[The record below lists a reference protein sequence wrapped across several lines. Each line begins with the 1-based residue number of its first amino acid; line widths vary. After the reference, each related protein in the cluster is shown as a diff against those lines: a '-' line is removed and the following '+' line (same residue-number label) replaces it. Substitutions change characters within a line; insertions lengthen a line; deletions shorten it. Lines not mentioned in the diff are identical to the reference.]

1 MSTKKTNLCLANTIF
16 TVPILALST
25 MGSAFAQGNDA
36 SPDGGPRVTRQFDFS
51 APALNFESSVPR
63 DAKVQTA
70 PMEPNPPDTIGNVKV
85 IGKITSDKNNPEIET
100 SILGYTLPAPATAWR
115 LCTFEVEALGY
126 VPRISKSSDDLTEV
140 GLLAQKADN
149 GKPKSA
155 AISYC
160 FVREKQAVGVFFI
173 VDVSRAASMDAANN
187 LVHEADQYATA
198 LIDSLSWANGQQSS
212 FGREMQDIPLR
223 IGNVEHRIRIPD
235 GWDIPINDFHGPL
248 PAELHMVRRK
258 NGKDVGLVWLFV
270 QNMKEKPDLETAG
283 ATLVKDYFVKQT
295 SDAQP
300 PVLVSSEEDSAL
312 ADQGFAAR
320 TFRFSVE
327 DKKGRDA
334 GDIEALVAWKHGQLS
349 VLTLW
354 SAWTASADRNTFF
367 SRLPGLS
374 VYDILRQA
382 VVKTQP

>member
-1 MSTKKTNLCLANTIF
+1 
-16 TVPILALST
+16 
-25 MGSAFAQGNDA
+25 
-36 SPDGGPRVTRQFDFS
+36 
-51 APALNFESSVPR
+51 
-63 DAKVQTA
+63 
-70 PMEPNPPDTIGNVKV
+70 MEPNPPDTIGNVKV
-85 IGKITSDKNNPEIET
+85 IGKITSDKDNPEIET
-100 SILGYTLPAPATAWR
+100 SILGYNLPAPATAWR

-126 VPRISKSSDDLTEV
+126 VPRISKSSDDQTEV

-187 LVHEADQYATA
+187 LVHKADRYATA
-198 LIDSLSWANGQQSS
+198 LIDSLSWANGRQSS
-212 FGREMQDIPLR
+212 FGREMQEIPLR
-223 IGNVEHRIRIPD
+223 IGSVEHRISIPK
-235 GWDIPINDFHGPL
+235 GWDVPINDFHGPL

-283 ATLVKDYFVKQT
+283 AALVKNYFVKQT
-295 SDAQP
+295 SDARS
-300 PVLVSSEEDSAL
+300 PVLLSSEEDNAL

-382 VVKTQP
+382 VLKTQP

>member
-1 MSTKKTNLCLANTIF
+1 
-16 TVPILALST
+16 
-25 MGSAFAQGNDA
+25 
-36 SPDGGPRVTRQFDFS
+36 
-51 APALNFESSVPR
+51 
-63 DAKVQTA
+63 
-70 PMEPNPPDTIGNVKV
+70 MEPNPPDTIGNVKV
-85 IGKITSDKNNPEIET
+85 IGKITSDRNNPEIET
-100 SILGYTLPAPATAWR
+100 SILGYNLPAPATAWR

-173 VDVSRAASMDAANN
+173 VDVSHAASMDAANN
-187 LVHEADQYATA
+187 LVHKADRYATA
-198 LIDSLSWANGQQSS
+198 LIDSLSWANGRQSS
-212 FGREMQDIPLR
+212 FGREMQEIPLR
-223 IGNVEHRIRIPD
+223 IGSVEHRIRIPK
-235 GWDIPINDFHGPL
+235 GWDVPINDFHGPL

-283 ATLVKDYFVKQT
+283 AALVKDYFVKQT
-295 SDAQP
+295 SDARS
-300 PVLVSSEEDSAL
+300 PVLLSSEEDNAL

-334 GDIEALVAWKHGQLS
+334 GDIEALVAWKHGQLY

-382 VVKTQP
+382 VLETQP

>member
-1 MSTKKTNLCLANTIF
+1 
-16 TVPILALST
+16 
-25 MGSAFAQGNDA
+25 
-36 SPDGGPRVTRQFDFS
+36 
-51 APALNFESSVPR
+51 
-63 DAKVQTA
+63 
-70 PMEPNPPDTIGNVKV
+70 MEPNPPDTIGNVKV

-100 SILGYTLPAPATAWR
+100 SILGYNLPAPATAWR

-173 VDVSRAASMDAANN
+173 VDVSRAASMDAAND
-187 LVHEADQYATA
+187 LVHEADRYATA

-334 GDIEALVAWKHGQLS
+334 GDIEALVAWNHGQLS

-382 VVKTQP
+382 VVNTQP

>member
-1 MSTKKTNLCLANTIF
+1 
-16 TVPILALST
+16 
-25 MGSAFAQGNDA
+25 
-36 SPDGGPRVTRQFDFS
+36 
-51 APALNFESSVPR
+51 
-63 DAKVQTA
+63 
-70 PMEPNPPDTIGNVKV
+70 MEPNPPDTIGNVKV

-100 SILGYTLPAPATAWR
+100 SILGYNLPAPATAWR

-173 VDVSRAASMDAANN
+173 VDVSHAASMDAANN
-187 LVHEADQYATA
+187 LVHKADRYATA
-198 LIDSLSWANGQQSS
+198 LIDSLSWADGQQSS
-212 FGREMQDIPLR
+212 FGREMQEIPLR
-223 IGNVEHRIRIPD
+223 IGVKEHRIRIPK
-235 GWDIPINDFHGPL
+235 GWDVPINDFHGPL

-283 ATLVKDYFVKQT
+283 AALVKDYFVKQT
-295 SDAQP
+295 SDARS
-300 PVLVSSEEDSAL
+300 PVMLSSDEDSAL
-312 ADQGFAAR
+312 AAQGFAAR

-327 DKKGRDA
+327 DQKGRDA

-382 VVKTQP
+382 VLKTQP